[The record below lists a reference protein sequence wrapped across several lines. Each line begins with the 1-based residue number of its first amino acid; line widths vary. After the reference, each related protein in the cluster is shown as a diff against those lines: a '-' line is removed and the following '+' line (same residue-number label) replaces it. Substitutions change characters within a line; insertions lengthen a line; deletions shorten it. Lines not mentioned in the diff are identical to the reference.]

1 MTTIPTTNISFS
13 SIYNAFNDPD
23 HNGSDAI
30 SLSSFRGQT
39 FADGSTV
46 PSSGAISIN
55 GNFRGKDTNTGGGD
69 YPPGTI
75 TLNPFDEVRLGDE
88 TNGNNYKID
97 WVGVNAPIY
106 FMDQGGSSKDYD
118 GDSNFYLTF
127 WSPHGLRFWV
137 NSGSQNYYEFEKMS
151 YSQYDRLG
159 MQVSNNGEKELG
171 NFQSAPQW
179 TNNNG
184 IGGITERWLQ
194 TSGQS
199 NPPWDRSFGN
209 GNYRT
214 STNGW
219 IFPADTSRGEELGH
233 FEGRAMDIEF
243 KTIRFYFSS
252 DRYSNERGW
261 FFSVYP
267 LEESGGGGGE
277 DPPKKGLPGML

>member
-13 SIYNAFNDPD
+13 SIYNACNDPD
-23 HNGSDAI
+23 HNGSAAI

-39 FADGSTV
+39 FADGSSV
-46 PSSGAISIN
+46 PSSGEISIN
-55 GNFRGKDTNTGGGD
+55 DDLKGKDSNTGGGGGGPD
-69 YPPGTI
+69 YPPDII
-75 TLNPFDEVRLGDE
+75 TLNPFDEVRLSDE
-88 TNGNNYKID
+88 THRNNYKID
-97 WVGVNAPIY
+97 WAQNAPIY

-127 WSPHGLRFWV
+127 WSPYGLRFWI
-137 NSGSQNYYEFEKMS
+137 NSGSQNYYEFEKMT

-171 NFQSAPQW
+171 NFQSGPEW
-179 TNNNG
+179 TNGQNG
-184 IGGITERWLQ
+184 IITERWLQ
-194 TSGQS
+194 TSGQP

-214 STNGW
+214 STNGY

-233 FEGRAMDIEF
+233 FEGRAMDILF
-243 KTIRFYFSS
+243 TTIRFYFSS

-267 LEESGGGGGE
+267 LAQGSEGDPIKKEIP
-277 DPPKKGLPGML
+277 PPK